1 MRSIELFTTDCPKCR
16 LLKTMLVK
24 RNMGF
29 TEVTDIE
36 AMTQMGL
43 QTVPW
48 LRVNGEML
56 DFERAVT
63 WINEQN

>member
-1 MRSIELFTTDCPKCR
+1 
-16 LLKTMLVK
+16 MLVK